1 MKYILLLILKILL
14 AGGSLYGLLYLG
26 KREQRQV
33 RLVWLIMIPLV
44 LFMFPIISK
53 DKETGVRQYWTP
65 LIEMDVR
72 KADDFRSD
80 TDMWL
85 IPDNY
90 RTVKEGFSYNKKKQA
105 ASALKQLGELC
116 DIRLPEGEL
125 IRFSDERGGLQG
137 DGVVKIA
144 VRFRDNTI
152 AEKLAESS
160 YWHPL
165 PMDLK
170 LQAYFME
177 GHSIISEKIPAAN
190 GYFLYGTRNFG
201 KYDVYRKDTELSFAE
216 GDYIF
221 AIYDTDSFTMY
232 YWTVKI

>member
-1 MKYILLLILKILL
+1 MKYILFLILKILL

-44 LFMFPIISK
+44 LFMFPIISN
-53 DKETGVRQYWTP
+53 DKETEVRQYWTP
-65 LIEMDVR
+65 VIEV
-72 KADDFRSD
+72 DFRKTGDNSSD
-80 TDMWL
+80 SDVWM

-90 RTVKEGFSYNKKKQA
+90 RTVKEGFPYNKKKKA
-105 ASALKQLGELC
+105 ASVLKQIEELC
-116 DIRLPEGEL
+116 DVTLPESEL

-137 DGVVKIA
+137 DGVVRVT
-144 VRFRDNTI
+144 VRFRDNAI
-152 AEKLAESS
+152 ADKLAESS

-170 LQAYFME
+170 LQAYFIE
-177 GHSIISEKIPAAN
+177 GFSIISEKIPAAN
-190 GYFLYGTRNFG
+190 GYFLYGTRGFG
-201 KYDVYRKDTELSFAE
+201 KYEVYKKDTEPSFLE

-221 AIYDTDSFTMY
+221 VIYDTDTFTMY
-232 YWTVKI
+232 YWSVKI